1 MSMTAGDGRPMA
13 IGADHGR
20 GSGPS
25 KVAAPLMRIAVIST
39 PFIRV
44 PPDGYGG
51 TELFCANLVSELVDR
66 GHRVT
71 LFATGD
77 SVSSAEVKALYP
89 RGEWPPSPSHE
100 VAHVKWAFE
109 QISRASEPYDIVQAN
124 SPNALLF
131 AQELPMPLVYTI
143 HHARAPHLSAIYAH
157 EPRAHYVAISERQLR
172 LEVPLLSASVI
183 HHGLDPEQYPP
194 SFKAGRSVLHIGRF
208 AFEKGTDIAIDAARR
223 AGVPI
228 RLAGRCHP
236 PDREYF
242 DTEVVPRLSG
252 HSGVELCGEANHERK
267 VVLLRNARALLCPIR
282 WEEPFGLIAIEAM
295 LCGTPVIGFGRGS
308 FPEIIDD
315 NVTGFL
321 VSDADELVEAIRRV
335 DRLDRRECARHA
347 RRRFSA
353 ARMAAE
359 YEALFESLLGGVAA
373 SSASGG
379 ASDADAP
386 A

>member
-1 MSMTAGDGRPMA
+1 
-13 IGADHGR
+13 
-20 GSGPS
+20 
-25 KVAAPLMRIAVIST
+25 MRIAVIST

-51 TELFCANLVSELVDR
+51 TELFCANLVSQLVAR

-77 SVSSAEVKALYP
+77 SVSSAEVQALYP
-89 RGEWPPSPSHE
+89 RGQWPPLPSHE
-100 VAHVKWAFE
+100 VAHVRWAFDR
-109 QISRASEPYDIVQAN
+109 ITNANEPYDLVQAN

-131 AQELPMPLVYTI
+131 AKELSIPLVYTI

-157 EPRAHYVAISERQLR
+157 EPRAHYVAISARQLR
-172 LEVPLLSASVI
+172 LEVPLVNTSVI
-183 HHGLDPEQYPP
+183 HHGLDPDHYPP
-194 SFKAGRSVLHIGRF
+194 SFEPGRYVLHIGRF
-208 AFEKGTDIAIDAARR
+208 AFEKGTDIAIDAARK

-242 DTEVVPRLSG
+242 ETEVVPRISNG
-252 HSGVELCGEANHERK
+252 PGVELCGEANHQRK
-267 VVLLRNARALLCPIR
+267 VELLRNARALLCPIR

-308 FPEIIDD
+308 FPEIIDE
-315 NVTGFL
+315 NVTGYL
-321 VSDADELVEAIRRV
+321 VSDADEMVEAIQRT

-353 ARMAAE
+353 SRMAEE
-359 YEALFESLLGGVAA
+359 YETLFESLLEGAA
-373 SSASGG
+373 TSPARGG
-379 ASDADAP
+379 ALDADAP